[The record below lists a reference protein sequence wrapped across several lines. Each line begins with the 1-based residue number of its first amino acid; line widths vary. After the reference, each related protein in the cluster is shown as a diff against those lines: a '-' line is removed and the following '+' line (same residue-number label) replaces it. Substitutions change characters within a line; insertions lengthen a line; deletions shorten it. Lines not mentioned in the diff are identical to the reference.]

1 MAVHTPKSLRQIR
14 KEFGLK
20 YGPND
25 VVLFRGCDNY
35 TQPLPK
41 ITITFNGIEVL
52 GSHYQISTMQLKD
65 TGIFWNEFWKTVG
78 IDTFNILP

>member
-1 MAVHTPKSLRQIR
+1 MATHIPKTVSQIR

-25 VVLFRGCDNY
+25 VVIFKGCDNY
-35 TQPLPK
+35 MQPLPK
-41 ITITFNGIEVL
+41 ITVTFNGIEVL

-65 TGIFWNEFWKTVG
+65 TGMLWNAFWKAVG
-78 IDTFNILP
+78 IETFTISQ